1 MPSPHATR
9 CTRCHVSAHAH
20 AHIHVYVRLRAH
32 TTSTRRA
39 LAGPPTTDGCA
50 RFTLDIGG
58 RLRMAEG
65 RPGAQVGEGG
75 AVRPA
80 PSHKDPA
87 EATLAK
93 QHLDN
98 MKRGREMASRAQRY

>member
-1 MPSPHATR
+1 
-9 CTRCHVSAHAH
+9 
-20 AHIHVYVRLRAH
+20 
-32 TTSTRRA
+32 
-39 LAGPPTTDGCA
+39 
-50 RFTLDIGG
+50 
-58 RLRMAEG
+58 MAEG